1 MTREHLISLS
11 QARCQRLY
19 PLEKDYPKTP
29 NQPAQDKLSDNP
41 TELIFQIT
49 ARDLLRKIE
58 GPLLPTG
65 TFLATANASGYIQ
78 FIKERPAKF
87 PLPYLLVKGAPWSEE
102 AIGTNGLAIA
112 LLNQTTIPVFGQ
124 EHYLPQLQDYFSVGI
139 PFTGPENT
147 VTGAI
152 LLVGNLLEY
161 HPELLNWLEELHTK
175 IRQQV
180 TAHLALRSQARDMLL
195 EENIRLAAATHE
207 ETRPELGIAIINNHK
222 ELVNA
227 NLTAQQLLKKKC
239 GECLQNSVS
248 ILERELIYS
257 AEKCLI
263 TGAPCY
269 KEILA
274 PADNKGGSVLIYS
287 QPLKSTIECNTLGV
301 LVIIYDLHQ
310 AFPKTTTTY
319 HALTWLDDD
328 VVVLDSNGH
337 IVFGNRFQAN
347 DIGRNYIDIVF
358 NGEKFRSDGQHNS
371 LLIQA
376 LETGTNH
383 IGRVYQTPD
392 GMRTRQTDIHL
403 LYDQHG
409 SIVGAVGI
417 RKDITE
423 KQQLKTQL
431 IHSER
436 LATIGELTAQTIH
449 ELRNPLAAIR
459 ASAQLAL
466 YLDCSEKDA
475 AFQQIIKEIDKINDF
490 VSSILM
496 LAKPEQ
502 ASYQG
507 ENLAALLDS
516 VLDLVNAKT
525 VFSRIAIDKQFAH
538 SLPPVKAN
546 PKLLEQALL
555 NVISN
560 AIDAMGQGGILTLTI
575 LSHPERYCQELI
587 VADTGCGIEPET
599 LEHLFQPFY
608 TTKGDS
614 GTGLGLTITHQIIT
628 EGHNGRIWVESEVGR
643 GTQVHIEL
651 PNIEESL

>member
-1 MTREHLISLS
+1 MNREQLISLS

-19 PLEKDYPKTP
+19 PLEKDYPKP
-29 NQPAQDKLSDNP
+29 LSQPDNSI
-41 TELIFQIT
+41 EHIFQIT
-49 ARDLLRKIE
+49 ARDILRKNE
-58 GPLLPTG
+58 SPYLPTG
-65 TFLATANASGYIQ
+65 IFLATTNASGYIQ
-78 FIKERPAKF
+78 FIKERPSQF
-87 PLPYLLVKGAPWSEE
+87 PLPYLLTKGALWSEE

-112 LLNQTTIPVFGQ
+112 LLDQTTIPVFGQ

-139 PFTGPENT
+139 PFKEPEGT
-147 VTGAI
+147 VAGAI
-152 LLVGNLLEY
+152 LLVGRLLEY
-161 HPELLNWLEELHTK
+161 CPKLLHWLEELHTK
-175 IRQQV
+175 IKHQV
-180 TAHLALRSQARDMLL
+180 TTHLTLRNQARGMLL
-195 EENIRLAAATHE
+195 EENIRLSVATQE
-207 ETRPELGIAIINNHK
+207 GIRPELGIAIINSHK
-222 ELVNA
+222 ELINA
-227 NLTAQQLLKKKC
+227 NLAAQQLLKKKS
-239 GECLQNSVS
+239 GDYLQNNVSV
-248 ILERELIYS
+248 LEQELIDS
-257 AEKCLI
+257 AEKCLK
-263 TGAPCY
+263 TGTPYY
-269 KEILA
+269 KKIVT
-274 PADNKGGSVLIYS
+274 PANSNGTSILIYS
-287 QPLKSTIECNTLGV
+287 QPLKSTTDRTPLGV
-301 LVIIYDLHQ
+301 LVIICDLQQ

-328 VVVLDSNGH
+328 VVVLDRNGN
-337 IVFGNRFQAN
+337 IVFGNRFQAD
-347 DIGRNYIDIVF
+347 DIGQNYINIVF
-358 NGEKFRSDGQHNS
+358 NGEKLRPDGQHNS

-383 IGRVYQTPD
+383 IGRIYQTPD
-392 GMRTRQTDIHL
+392 GKRTRQTDIHL
-403 LYDQHG
+403 LHNQHG

-466 YLDCSEKDA
+466 CLDCSEKDA

-490 VSSILM
+490 VSSILI

-507 ENLAALLDS
+507 EDLAALLDS

-525 VFSRIAIDKQFAH
+525 VFNHLTIKKQFDH
-538 SLPPVKAN
+538 SLPLIKAN

-560 AIDAMGQGGILTLTI
+560 AIDATDRGGILTLTI
-575 LSHPERYCQELI
+575 INHPERHCQELI
-587 VADTGCGIEPET
+587 VADTGCGIEPDV

-628 EGHNGRIWVESEVGR
+628 EGHNGRIWIESEVER

-651 PNIEESL
+651 PNMEENL